1 MWFRQNFCGTFV
13 IFSKNK
19 FDRKVVFHTKSG
31 IVAPYFISDVHMS
44 LKKKIKHILTPSKN
58 KVKLGK
64 RYVGE
69 GEAIFVIAEIG
80 INHNG
85 DMEIAKKL
93 IDAAKDAGADAVK
106 FQKRTTEEILTKEGL
121 EKPYTSPHAFAP
133 TYGEH
138 RNKLEF
144 NEEQYH
150 ELKKYAEKQGI
161 LFFASVWDHTSADF
175 LDKLNIDAYKIPSA
189 DLINIPLLEYVA
201 QKDKPVL
208 LSSGMNTVEEIDD
221 AMRAVQKY
229 NRRVVLFHCLSLYPS
244 PEDKINL
251 RFMDVLKK
259 RFHPL
264 PIGYSGHEIDLLPTL
279 AAVAQ
284 GAHIIE
290 RHLTLDKT
298 MKGSDHSG
306 SLEPHQLKEL
316 VDTIRRIEKINGV
329 AEKIIHEELIPLRE
343 KLAKSIATKKAIPA
357 GTVIT
362 RDMLTIKG
370 PGHGIAPGKL
380 DDMVGRVAEVD
391 LDEDVIV
398 PKEALGWVKR

>member
-1 MWFRQNFCGTFV
+1 MT
-13 IFSKNK
+13 IKE
-19 FDRKVVFHTKSG
+19 
-31 IVAPYFISDVHMS
+31 
-44 LKKKIKHILTPSKN
+44 KIKRMFEKSTD
-58 KVKLGK
+58 KVKLGR

-69 GEAIFVIAEIG
+69 GEPMFVIAEIG

-85 DMEIAKKL
+85 DVEIAKKL
-93 IDAAKDAGADAVK
+93 IDAAADAGADAVK

-121 EKPYTSPHAFAP
+121 NKAYTSPHAFAP

-144 NEEQYH
+144 NEAQYR
-150 ELKKYAEKQGI
+150 ELKKYAAKKNI

-175 LDKLNIDAYKIPSA
+175 LEQLDIDAYKIPSA
-189 DLINIPLLEYVA
+189 DLINIPLLEHVA
-201 QKDKPVL
+201 KKGRPIL
-208 LSSGMNTVEEIDD
+208 LSSGMNTLEEIDD
-221 AMRAVQKY
+221 AMRAVLKH
-229 NRRVVLFHCLSLYPS
+229 NHRVVLFHCLSLYPS

-251 RFMDVLKK
+251 KFMEVLKN

-316 VDTIRRIEKINGV
+316 IDMIKRIEKINGI
-329 AEKIIHEELIPLRE
+329 AEKVIYDELIPLRE
-343 KLAKSIATKKAIPA
+343 KLAKSIATKVAIPA

-380 DDMVGRVAEVD
+380 DEMVGRIVEAE
-391 LDEDVIV
+391 LDEDVII
-398 PKEALGWVKR
+398 PKEALSWTRRF